1 LYKRV
6 CKNQQAIK
14 NRRPK
19 RVAVLTQWQ
28 WLDII
33 YTPKIKMGANASM
46 MYSTKI
52 FCSSDV
58 FQKKGHIVRSS
69 FLVKF
74 HDNCL
79 FESETSFYIFM
90 DDGVR
95 KTVPF
100 EDVIKSS

>member
-1 LYKRV
+1 
-6 CKNQQAIK
+6 
-14 NRRPK
+14 
-19 RVAVLTQWQ
+19 VLTRWQ

-33 YTPKIKMGANASM
+33 YTPTIMIGAKPSM

-58 FQKKGHIVRSS
+58 FQRKGHIVRSS

-79 FESETSFYIFM
+79 FESETSFYILAGN
-90 DDGVR
+90 GVR
-95 KTVPF
+95 KTVLF
-100 EDVIKSS
+100 EDAIKIN